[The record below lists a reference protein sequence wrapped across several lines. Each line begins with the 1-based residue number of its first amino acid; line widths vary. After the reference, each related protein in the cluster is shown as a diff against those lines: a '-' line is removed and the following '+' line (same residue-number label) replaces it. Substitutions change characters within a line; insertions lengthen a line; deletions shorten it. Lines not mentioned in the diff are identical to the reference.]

1 METEEKWLNEDVSLQ
16 EKHTSTFYFIIT
28 FSIFSEKTNENNSK
42 QEVNNTSN
50 IILENAIL
58 DITNISNNIS
68 QTFSASDTSDDDNSV
83 INISSTI
90 TTSSDNNSN
99 QNQYQQITD
108 INKDDFEDEH
118 DFLINVI
125 DLLLATAYQHK
136 QFK

>member
-1 METEEKWLNEDVSLQ
+1 M
-16 EKHTSTFYFIIT
+16 
-28 FSIFSEKTNENNSK
+28 
-42 QEVNNTSN
+42 
-50 IILENAIL
+50 ENAIL